1 MAFLGGALGKVFSSI
16 GNAVKS
22 FATSGLG
29 SMLIK
34 GAATLFGGPLGGV
47 LASAAT
53 NILKNGFNLKSLV
66 QTGLDAFGG
75 LAGKA
80 GLTGA
85 VGNLLSAAKNPTSLL
100 GGLGSIAKD
109 LLGGKLSLGNVA
121 QVAGK
126 LLGQTSFGQ
135 KVSGLVGKAM
145 QFLGVGTKIGG
156 DAQSVLGAVSN
167 LLGNFGV
174 NTSGLGKISSGIA
187 NVVGTLNKVGDI
199 LNKVSGF
206 LNPPQSDAM
215 MLRA

>member
-1 MAFLGGALGKVFSSI
+1 MAFLGGVLKSAF
-16 GNAVKS
+16 NAVKS

-34 GAATLFGGPLGGV
+34 GAATMFGGPLGGV

-75 LAGKA
+75 LAGKF
-80 GLTGA
+80 GMSGA
-85 VGNLLSAAKNPTSLL
+85 VANLMSAVKNPTSLL

-126 LLGQTSFGQ
+126 LLGGTKLGQ
-135 KVSGLVGKAM
+135 NITNIVGKAM

-156 DAQSVLGAVSN
+156 DAQSAIGAISN

-174 NTSGLGKISSGIA
+174 NTSGLGKVSNAIGSVLGAANKISDILG
-187 NVVGTLNKVGDI
+187 KVG
-199 LNKVSGF
+199 GF
-206 LNPPQSDAM
+206 LNPQSDAM